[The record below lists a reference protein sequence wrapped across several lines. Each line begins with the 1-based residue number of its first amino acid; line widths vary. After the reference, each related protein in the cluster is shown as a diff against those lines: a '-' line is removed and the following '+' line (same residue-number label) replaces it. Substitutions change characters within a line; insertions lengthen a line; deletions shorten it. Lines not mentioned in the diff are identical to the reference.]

1 MRSVKAIIVL
11 SQALSASVFALR
23 LNVNQPAIGDKD
35 EVDLLKSN
43 KKSGE
48 WVVHIQ
54 GKGQNNMKS
63 DLNDISV
70 LKIKDGLEHGY
81 MDLPFFVRGSNY
93 VRVPRWVQRAGNNL
107 HQLMHVIAYAES
119 NNIPTV
125 QLPEDGPVR
134 KLFDL
139 PNVLNVKPKVSSGAN
154 CTFSE
159 TYFYEK
165 CSLGY
170 SKEYYRQALLTY
182 VKPYLRPEVDKV
194 CKSKDRTSSGLVI
207 HLRGQ
212 DLVNKAHP
220 EGRMPPCSFYQ
231 HLVETHKFSSVTLM
245 AQDGRRDQLCR
256 PQILEMFSKSG
267 VKVQETDHS
276 LFDDVCTL
284 MTSQHVA
291 FGLTTFAESFT
302 MMNEQLAKVYVPA
315 IKFNGFHM
323 GDIQYGG
330 NSDMSGTL
338 ECNDN
343 VQSCAKGAIEYELY
357 DIPDFKKVRTGV
369 SKVSYMHQEDL
380 VYSPPTHTCRQCML

>member
-1 MRSVKAIIVL
+1 MQSVKAIIVL

-23 LNVNQPAIGDKD
+23 LNVNQPPTGDKD
-35 EVDLLKSN
+35 KVDLFKSN

-54 GKGQNNMKS
+54 GS
-63 DLNDISV
+63 DLNGISV
-70 LKIKDGLEHGY
+70 LANKDGLEHGY
-81 MDLPFFVRGSNY
+81 MDLPYFVRGSNY
-93 VRVPRWVQRAGNNL
+93 VRLPGWVQRAGNNL

-119 NNIPTV
+119 KNIPTV

-139 PNVLNVKPKVSSGAN
+139 PNVLNVKPKVSSDAN

-159 TYFYEK
+159 SYFYEK

-212 DLVNKAHP
+212 DLVNKRHP

-231 HLVETHKFSSVTLM
+231 HLVESHNFTSVYLV
-245 AQDGRRDQLCR
+245 AQDGVNDHMCR
-256 PQILEMFSKSG
+256 PDILEMFKGSA
-267 VKVQETDHS
+267 VQVRETDAS
-276 LFDDVCTL
+276 LTNIQAFFDDVCTV

-291 FGLTTFAESFT
+291 FGLTTFAESWT
-302 MMNEQLAKVYVPA
+302 LMNENLVKVYLPA
-315 IKFNGFHM
+315 IKYNGM
-323 GDIQYGG
+323 IDRDIYYGSNTD
-330 NSDMSGTL
+330 NSGSL
-338 ECNDN
+338 ECNDDIH
-343 VQSCAKGAIEYELY
+343 SCPKGRIEYELH
-357 DIPDFKKVRTGV
+357 DIPDFKKLRTGKEK
-369 SKVSYMHQEDL
+369 SRYLHQVDV
-380 VYSPPTHTCRQCML
+380 VYPPPMKTCRLCKP